1 MDNSIHSQQLGAHVL
16 RLLFHYRADVLLGFS
31 DPLHLREV
39 RYSRAATNRVLV
51 FYLPKTQ
58 YWFHTKKVK
67 RRSVSDNNRKT

>member
-1 MDNSIHSQQLGAHVL
+1 MDTTIHSQHLGAHVL

-39 RYSRAATNRVLV
+39 RYSCATTHRVLV

-58 YWFHTKKVK
+58 YWFHTK
-67 RRSVSDNNRKT
+67 RSKEQVSLRQ